1 MLILSAAALVANA
14 WVFAAHV
21 RTIISKRRNPFTQEV
36 NADEAGAGLHGHVHD
51 CAAGMKERA
60 VVLTAHS

>member
-21 RTIISKRRNPFTQEV
+21 RTIISKRCNPFTQEV

-51 CAAGMKERA
+51 RAAGMKERA
-60 VVLTAHS
+60 VVITAHS